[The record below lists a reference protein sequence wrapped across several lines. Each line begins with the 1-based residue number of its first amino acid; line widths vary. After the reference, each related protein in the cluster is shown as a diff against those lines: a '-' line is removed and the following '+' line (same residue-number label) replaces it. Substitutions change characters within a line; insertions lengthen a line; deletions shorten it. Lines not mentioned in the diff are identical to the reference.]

1 MVSRKRAKRECG
13 TACESRDS
21 RNEATA
27 APATVGGEHLPDA
40 TEVRPNDDS
49 GRRQGA
55 TTRKPG
61 NLPSFFSRAGR
72 GASARGAMRVTTN
85 SVGCRT
91 TVLVCITCRAS
102 TDPTDSPRK
111 GAALADAT
119 THALGDADDVD
130 VLRVRCLGNCNR
142 GLSAAIRRE
151 DAWTYVFG
159 GLDAERDGPTLIA
172 GARLFAESTDGLMPW
187 RGRPDPLKR
196 GLIARMPPLSFAGEP
211 ADSEGCAPGTRAD
224 NTP

>member
-1 MVSRKRAKRECG
+1 
-13 TACESRDS
+13 
-21 RNEATA
+21 
-27 APATVGGEHLPDA
+27 
-40 TEVRPNDDS
+40 
-49 GRRQGA
+49 
-55 TTRKPG
+55 
-61 NLPSFFSRAGR
+61 
-72 GASARGAMRVTTN
+72 VTTN
-85 SVGCRT
+85 SAADPT

-102 TDPTDSPRK
+102 TDPIDSPRK
-111 GAALADAT
+111 GMALANAT
-119 THALGDADDVD
+119 TDALGDAVDVN

-151 DAWTYVFG
+151 NAWTYVFG

-211 ADSEGCAPGTRAD
+211 ADPTTGAAAEVAADAAAADATGARGAAGTPSVCAD
-224 NTP
+224 TP